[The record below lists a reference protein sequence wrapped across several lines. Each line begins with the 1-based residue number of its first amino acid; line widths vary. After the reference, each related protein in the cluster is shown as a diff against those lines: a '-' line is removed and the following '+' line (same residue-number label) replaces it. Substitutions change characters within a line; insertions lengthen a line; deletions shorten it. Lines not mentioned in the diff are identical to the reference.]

1 MASIDVKCAQCSK
14 IFPMRRAEWNRQWR
28 KGRTSFFCGLS
39 CAATHANASKIAPV
53 LRKLCA
59 FCGNEFITKGD
70 RHEAEFCSRSCASK
84 GSVTDFRRQRAS
96 ESGVANVQYIKEAPY
111 RKVEETLLKR
121 ENWKYAEIREYL
133 TRIGLKFQFE
143 YRIEDH
149 VFDLA
154 LLDRMLLV
162 EFDGPEHRHGKG
174 VERDLTKDAEASKFG
189 WRVVRIPV
197 AAKTLVRP
205 SVIYPVL
212 DAQI

>member
-96 ESGVANVQYIKEAPY
+96 ESGTANAPNLIKTEGVLAI
-111 RKVEETLLKR
+111 R

-162 EFDGPEHRHGKG
+162 EFDGPEHRQGKR
-174 VERDLTKDAEASKFG
+174 VERDLTKDAEAAKFG